1 MNTIYFIRH
10 GATPGNLEKRYIGR
24 TDQPLSE
31 AGRVQLQTL
40 RASAPQTDRLFV
52 SPMLRTRQT
61 AEILFPGM
69 EAVPVSGLREI
80 DFGLFEG
87 RSHEEL
93 ADDPAYC
100 AWVDSGRQG
109 SVPGGEPMD
118 AFKARCKAAFEQA
131 AGQLP
136 EGASAAFVV
145 HGCVIMAVL
154 DCCTGP
160 GQEFNDSYIENGE
173 CLECRYQDGTLQ
185 ICGKL

>member
-1 MNTIYFIRH
+1 MNTIYLIRH

-31 AGRVQLQTL
+31 AGRAQLQAL
-40 RASAPQTDRLFV
+40 AAKAPQADRLFV

-61 AEILFPGM
+61 AEIVFPGM

-80 DFGLFEG
+80 DFGRFEG

-109 SVPGGEPMD
+109 TIPEGEPMND
-118 AFKARCKAAFEQA
+118 FKARCKAAFVDA

-154 DCCTGP
+154 DCCSGS
-160 GQEFNDSYIENGE
+160 GRDLNDFYIENGE
-173 CLECRYQDGTLQ
+173 CLECRYQNGVLQ
-185 ICGKL
+185 VRGKL